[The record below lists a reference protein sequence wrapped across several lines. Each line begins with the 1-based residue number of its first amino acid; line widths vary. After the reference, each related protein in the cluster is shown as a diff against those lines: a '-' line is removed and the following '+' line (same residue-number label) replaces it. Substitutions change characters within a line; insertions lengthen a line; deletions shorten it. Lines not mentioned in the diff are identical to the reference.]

1 MIYETVQI
9 YPGRPHVTLTV
20 YAADEAYSPRDALL
34 VIPGGAYRGV
44 CADREGEPIALRF
57 LAAGVNAFVLNYTVS
72 SGECLDLQPLCD
84 ASVAMRYIRENADK
98 YHVNPNRVFAV
109 GFSAGGH
116 LAASLATLWHE
127 KRLQEKLPG
136 MGDMNRP
143 EGAILCYPVLTMN
156 EYTNGATCDSLTGG
170 DKALMEFFSI
180 EKHVDEK
187 SAPAFFMHTSTDQA
201 VPVENSLVTAQAY
214 AAAKVP
220 HELHIYPDGLHGVAL
235 ANEVTWQGNPNW
247 LSKGAESWPD
257 EALRWMRSLPGR

>member
-9 YPGRPHVTLTV
+9 YPCHPHVTLTV
-20 YAADEAYSPRDALL
+20 YAADEAYSQRDALL

-127 KRLQEKLPG
+127 PRLQEKLPG

-143 EGAILCYPVLTMN
+143 EGAIL
-156 EYTNGATCDSLTGG
+156 
-170 DKALMEFFSI
+170 FFSI

-201 VPVENSLVTAQAY
+201 VPVENSLVTAKAY

-220 HELHIYPDGLHGVAL
+220 HELHIYPEGLHGVAL